1 MKLKLLLTLLI
12 IVHSSDERIA
22 LPPDVCSDSLVKVR
36 IIVLNLKKYHNL

>member
-12 IVHSSDERIA
+12 INSYDERIA